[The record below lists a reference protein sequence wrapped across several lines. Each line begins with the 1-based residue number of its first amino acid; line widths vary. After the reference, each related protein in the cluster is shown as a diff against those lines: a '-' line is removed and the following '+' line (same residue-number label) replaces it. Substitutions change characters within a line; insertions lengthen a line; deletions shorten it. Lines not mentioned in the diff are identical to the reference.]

1 MSWASDSD
9 SGPSFRSRSRGRSL
23 SGHRWMPVLTVVGFT
38 CAFLNDRQRQY
49 SDVRDDWN
57 CHSGDVFGNF

>member
-1 MSWASDSD
+1 
-9 SGPSFRSRSRGRSL
+9 
-23 SGHRWMPVLTVVGFT
+23 VLTVVGFT